1 MLQIDN
7 SQYQGNKDLLVLSTF
22 MLLLEMAF
30 LI

>member
-7 SQYQGNKDLLVLSTF
+7 SQYQGNKDLLVLSKF
-22 MLLLEMAF
+22 MLFLEIAF